1 MMTDGY
7 YNGSSAGVGNADGNN
22 GAPYADGTSETLAD
36 VAMKYYEN
44 DLHNSHSNDV
54 TLEDE
59 FDTADHQ
66 HMITYSVSFGLYGT
80 INPDNYPDCMAE
92 CSDPATCCPSWPSP
106 NTDPRKIDDLWHA
119 SVNGRGNF
127 YAATNALELAASL
140 EDILRSVGQRE
151 GQGASVAVNTQ
162 TLEEETAMFQG
173 TYNSGAGWSGNL
185 YSYAIDSH
193 TGAVAASP
201 TWAAKDLLDIK
212 IDNGGWNTDRTIITY
227 DSANTSTIPFRWG
240 NLSPVMQSMLSGNLI
255 TSQNLVN
262 YLRGDASNDEDHG
275 GPFRVRASLGDIVH
289 SAPVHH
295 GNYIYVGANDGM
307 LHAFNATTGEE
318 AFAYIPGI
326 VFENLHYLAAPS
338 YEHKFYVDN
347 TIYIETVGAVT
358 YLVGALGRGGRG
370 IYCIDIS
377 DPGAISE
384 MALPTTWEY
393 SASTQSPNDDDLGYT
408 FSQVFLVKSND
419 DSHPNVIIFGN
430 GYDSVN
436 GRAVLYVLDTNGT
449 LLTKIDTEVGD
460 VALNCN
466 GLSTPALIDDD
477 YDHDVD
483 YIYAGDLL
491 GNMWKFDLT
500 SSSVNNWHVF
510 YEDVGGN
517 PQPLFQAKDEGGQ
530 SQSITVKPAVLE
542 HCSSEM
548 DGDIIIFGTGKYISS
563 GDFDSQDVNTIY
575 GIWDW
580 AEEWE
585 AQGEDP
591 TQRYLGYF
599 MPPSGGIRPLSN
611 VNFTD
616 IDTSLLAQTE
626 TSATGSLED
635 WRYLSDNEI
644 SWFSPEYWGSVG
656 EDGVAYNAGDYG
668 GHLGWY
674 INLIGTGERVIAKP
688 IVRTSA
694 TGEAR
699 AIVVSLLPSSEPCS
713 TGGTSVLHFTS
724 ACNGGG
730 IETPQFDYNNDGVIN
745 FEDMVVVDGNG
756 DIVVLTDTNND
767 GVIDESDLS
776 AGQSASAPTAKIL
789 DDIYYEPVILNNPE
803 NETDELYF
811 GPDQQETTESE
822 AIGMVFWWMR

>member
-1 MMTDGY
+1 
-7 YNGSSAGVGNADGNN
+7 
-22 GAPYADGTSETLAD
+22 
-36 VAMKYYEN
+36 
-44 DLHNSHSNDV
+44 
-54 TLEDE
+54 
-59 FDTADHQ
+59 
-66 HMITYSVSFGLYGT
+66 
-80 INPDNYPDCMAE
+80 
-92 CSDPATCCPSWPSP
+92 
-106 NTDPRKIDDLWHA
+106 
-119 SVNGRGNF
+119 
-127 YAATNALELAASL
+127 
-140 EDILRSVGQRE
+140 
-151 GQGASVAVNTQ
+151 
-162 TLEEETAMFQG
+162 
-173 TYNSGAGWSGNL
+173 
-185 YSYAIDSH
+185 
-193 TGAVAASP
+193 
-201 TWAAKDLLDIK
+201 
-212 IDNGGWNTDRTIITY
+212 
-227 DSANTSTIPFRWG
+227 
-240 NLSPVMQSMLSGNLI
+240 
-255 TSQNLVN
+255 
-262 YLRGDASNDEDHG
+262 
-275 GPFRVRASLGDIVH
+275 
-289 SAPVHH
+289 
-295 GNYIYVGANDGM
+295 
-307 LHAFNATTGEE
+307 
-318 AFAYIPGI
+318 
-326 VFENLHYLAAPS
+326 
-338 YEHKFYVDN
+338 
-347 TIYIETVGAVT
+347 
-358 YLVGALGRGGRG
+358 
-370 IYCIDIS
+370 
-377 DPGAISE
+377 
-384 MALPTTWEY
+384 
-393 SASTQSPNDDDLGYT
+393 
-408 FSQVFLVKSND
+408 
-419 DSHPNVIIFGN
+419 
-430 GYDSVN
+430 
-436 GRAVLYVLDTNGT
+436 
-449 LLTKIDTEVGD
+449 
-460 VALNCN
+460 
-466 GLSTPALIDDD
+466 LSTPALIDDD